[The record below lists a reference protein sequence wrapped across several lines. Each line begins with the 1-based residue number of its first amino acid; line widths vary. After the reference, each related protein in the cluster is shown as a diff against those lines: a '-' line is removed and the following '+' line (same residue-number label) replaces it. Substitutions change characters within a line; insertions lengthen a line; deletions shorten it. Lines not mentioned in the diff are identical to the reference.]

1 MDVSLVKLT
10 VLWRLKNIQSLID
23 CLTVALS
30 QMSIVWPKQIKVTI
44 YTIIHFEQKTS
55 EIIFPKL
62 IKNKNNEKIKS
73 TRSSKT
79 ERNCDI
85 IRRQNRS
92 IPGNFCR
99 WDMHIICSICNRV
112 KKFFH
117 NLNLN
122 SYSSVIGDIV
132 DVVPILET
140 DAGDE
145 MCWRQFWNVGDSFDH
160 FRHQYPLSSNLS
172 IGHPKDVN
180 NIEILSST
188 YM

>member
-112 KKFFH
+112 KNFFPQSESQFILLRYWRH
-117 NLNLN
+117 RRC
-122 SYSSVIGDIV
+122 STDFGDGWWRRNV
-132 DVVPILET
+132 LATILK
-140 DAGDE
+140 
-145 MCWRQFWNVGDSFDH
+145 CWWQFWPF
-160 FRHQYPLSSNLS
+160 SSPISS
-172 IGHPKDVN
+172 IF
-180 NIEILSST
+180 
-188 YM
+188 